1 MKSWFLLTATC
12 AAFIPAT
19 AAQAEIIFGPRV
31 SYYFDNSNLRTS
43 DLMGSDQ
50 PILDPVLETAFE
62 QATGL
67 DATFAGEENIASL
80 GDQISFPMIGGTVS
94 AGDDKDRFTLTA
106 MFGSGSG
113 RQTQTLVTTNRL
125 MLGSE
130 AITDFQVIEADANLD
145 LDRYDFELTWQRRLN
160 EKFAIF
166 GGVRYE
172 RLEIESPTTVTAD
185 ITFNIPNR
193 LLDAIGSSD
202 QRQGAFNSVDRFL
215 INTTVETF
223 SARLGATAF
232 VPLDQSITAFF
243 NGMIH
248 ASHQPKYTVTQSGTN
263 TPNVQPFTFEA
274 GSETSIGPDFA
285 VGMQVG
291 IAPNVAMDIRYRAII
306 FFPVVGSLSF
316 DDVRVNHGVNLG
328 VSFRL

>member
-1 MKSWFLLTATC
+1 MKFWFLLTATC
-12 AAFIPAT
+12 AVLFSSTDAH
-19 AAQAEIIFGPRV
+19 AEIIFGPRV

-62 QATGL
+62 QATGF

-80 GDQISFPMIGGTVS
+80 GDQISFPMIGGTIS

-113 RQTQTLVTTNRL
+113 GQTQTLVTTNRL

-130 AITDFQVIEADANLD
+130 AITDFQVIEADASLE

-172 RLEIESPTTVTAD
+172 RLEIDSPTTVTAD

-193 LLDAIGSSD
+193 LLDATGNSN
-202 QRQGAFNSVDRFL
+202 QRRGGFNSVDRFV
-215 INTTVETF
+215 INTKVETF

-232 VPLDQSITAFF
+232 VPVDQSITAFF

-248 ASHQPKYTVTQSGTN
+248 ASYQPAYTVTQSDLSL
-263 TPNVQPFTFEA
+263 PNEQPLTFEA
-274 GSETSIGPDFA
+274 NSETSIGPDFA

-306 FFPVVGSLSF
+306 FFPVGGDLAF

-328 VSFRL
+328 LSFRL